1 MKKIFA
7 IVVFALLACAGASA
21 QATANVPAR
30 PGVIKRIQPNGDT
43 LSVFLRGD
51 EWGSFMMTVD
61 GWQVSENSKGKICYL
76 KQKTSV
82 PTHRQAHDAAKR
94 SKCEQRWLDK
104 HGVQIFARQSPAS
117 VPPRDP
123 SKWTEWQA
131 FHAAQAQREVR
142 RAGVRRA
149 VGTRTIIPRILVIMT
164 NFTDYTLVAP
174 KADVDSMF
182 NAKNWTK
189 DGAKGSIR
197 QYLYD
202 QSNGAYNPQFDIVG
216 PVTLSQ
222 GYGYYGVGKDVSL
235 NAGYMVT
242 EACALVD
249 DEVDF
254 TLYDSDNDD
263 YIDLVYILYAGFG
276 ENDPPTFIT
285 GTNRDNL
292 IWPAY
297 WTVTGAGCGT
307 NRREFDGKTLDAF
320 EYSNELDGYY
330 STEQDNVIAG
340 IGVACHEFGHALGLP
355 DLYTTNKT
363 THKTLGMWDIM
374 NYGPYNDDM
383 HSPPSFSAYERFFM
397 GWLTPELITEPDNL
411 SLEHI
416 ATSNKAY
423 LISEND
429 QHNLD
434 GVHPDTAVFYLLEN
448 RQRSG
453 WDRGIPG
460 NGMMLTRIHYQ
471 SSTWTANHVNNAP
484 NDMGVDIIE
493 ADGLTPVY
501 DKDNT
506 SNGYYGK
513 PGDLFPAGAT
523 EYLGINDH
531 AITDITMSNGVVSFK
546 YRGGKETPSSIE
558 HTNHSVQNTNK
569 IIRNGQLI
577 IIRNGKEYDIL
588 GHENN
593 QL

>member
-1 MKKIFA
+1 MKKLLLIL
-7 IVVFALLACAGASA
+7 ALFVCAGASA
-21 QATANVPAR
+21 QKTANVPAR
-30 PGVIKRIQPNGDT
+30 PGVIKRVQPDGDT
-43 LSVFLRGD
+43 LQVFLRGD
-51 EWGSFMMTVD
+51 EWSSFMMTVD
-61 GWQVSENSKGKICYL
+61 GWQVSENSKGKICYH
-76 KQKTSV
+76 KQKTSI

-123 SKWTEWQA
+123 SKWAEWQA
-131 FHAAQAQREVR
+131 SHAAQAQKEVR

-164 NFTDYTLVAP
+164 NFTDYTLVSS

-182 NAKNWTK
+182 NAQNWTK
-189 DGAKGSIR
+189 DDAKGSLR
-197 QYLYD
+197 QYFYD

-222 GYGYYGVGKDVSL
+222 GYGYYGAGKEVSL

-254 TLYDSDNDD
+254 TLYDSDNDG

-285 GTNRDNL
+285 GTNRNNL

-297 WTVTGAGCGT
+297 WTVSSAGCGT
-307 NRREFDGKTLDAF
+307 NRREFDGKTLNAF
-320 EYSNELDGYY
+320 EYSNELDGYF
-330 STEQDNVIAG
+330 STEQQNVIAG

-355 DLYTTNKT
+355 DLYYTGDDKYAN
-363 THKTLGMWDIM
+363 HKLLGKWDIM
-374 NYGPYNDDM
+374 GYGPYNDDM

-423 LISEND
+423 LIAEND

-434 GVHPDTAVFYLLEN
+434 GVTPDTAIFYLLEN

-453 WDRGIPG
+453 WDRDIPG
-460 NGMMLTRIHYQ
+460 NGMMLTRLHYQ
-471 SSTWTANHVNNAP
+471 SSTWTANHVNNDP

-493 ADGLTPVY
+493 ADGLAPTT
-501 DKDNT
+501 DTAD
-506 SNGYYGK
+506 GYYGK

-523 EYLGINDH
+523 EYLGIDEH
-531 AITDITMSNGVVSFK
+531 AITEIMMSNGVVSFK
-546 YRGGKETPSSIE
+546 YRGGKPIDPTDVCAPIMDQQRTYKTI
-558 HTNHSVQNTNK
+558 H
-569 IIRNGQLI
+569 NGQLLI
-577 IIRNGKEYDIL
+577 HSYGRTYNVFGI
-588 GHENN
+588 
-593 QL
+593 QQ

>member
-7 IVVFALLACAGASA
+7 IAAFAFLVCAGASA

-61 GWQVSENSKGKICYL
+61 GWQVSENGKGKICYH

-82 PTHRQAHDAAKR
+82 PTRRQAHDAAKR

-123 SKWTEWQA
+123 AKWAEWQA

-222 GYGYYGVGKDVSL
+222 GYGYYGAGKDVSL
-235 NAGYMVT
+235 NAGFMVT

-285 GTNRDNL
+285 GTDRNNL
-292 IWPAY
+292 VWPAY

-307 NRREFDGKTLDAF
+307 NPRVFDGKTLDAF

-330 STEQDNVIAG
+330 STEQQNVIAG

-355 DLYTTNKT
+355 DLYTTDKT

-453 WDRGIPG
+453 WDRGVPG
-460 NGMMLTRIHYQ
+460 NGMIITRIHYQ
-471 SSTWTANHVNNAP
+471 SSTWTANHVNNDP

-558 HTNHSVQNTNK
+558 HTNHNVQNTNK
-569 IIRNGQLI
+569 IIRNGRLV